1 MIGELLGVGYFPS
14 ELPPSFTTDNF
25 ATTMARAA
33 HANQVPGSFR
43 TARSAKL
50 CPFSL
55 ARGGNFR
62 FRRRLS
68 IVNPI
73 HYFNLSSSIAAN
85 WAALVAEINRS
96 TLSHSKPI
104 VDLSLQRAV
113 RAVKTRREL
122 LPIRARNRSG
132 SIAIV
137 LADISEFYHSIY
149 THSIPWALHTKPT
162 AKANM
167 RARGAALLGDE
178 IDKLVRKAQDD
189 QTMGVPIGP
198 DTSFI
203 ISEVVLAAADR
214 ELLDRAPRAKGVRY
228 FDDYELPCSQL
239 AEAEAML
246 ADLQEV
252 LLGYE
257 LRLNPRKTSVQL
269 PPIEFESE
277 WVREIRAFDFRT
289 TASGEAIDLIGYF
302 DLVTKHR
309 MARPD
314 EHIAKYAITR
324 LVDKK
329 FVPHDHNLL
338 LFQSLL
344 CQIAT
349 AEPGSIREVM
359 VSLIHVSTQGK
370 ALDRDLISETL
381 GSVVVR
387 HAQLGHH
394 YEVAWCLW
402 AAIALGLIL
411 EAECV
416 AAISKVDNSV
426 VAILALDAQQQGLT
440 PGLDTT
446 LWEAHMGEQDLYDEQ
461 WLLSYEANM
470 HGWLPSLGAGDHVS
484 ADANFAFLKAEGVH
498 FYVSSVPIMIPPLI
512 AGYGP

>member
-1 MIGELLGVGYFPS
+1 MIGELLSLGYFPS
-14 ELPPSFTTDNF
+14 ELPPSFTTENYSD
-25 ATTMARAA
+25 ALVRAARANTLPA
-33 HANQVPGSFR
+33 SFR

-73 HYFNLSSSIAAN
+73 HQYNLSSSIASN
-85 WAALVAEINRS
+85 WAFLSAEIS
-96 TLSHSKPI
+96 QSKLSQSKPM
-104 VDLSLQRAV
+104 VDLTLKRAI
-113 RAVKTRREL
+113 RASKTRREL

-132 SIAIV
+132 SVAIV
-137 LADISEFYHSIY
+137 LADVSEFYHSIY
-149 THSIPWALHTKPT
+149 THSIPWALHTKVT

-167 RARGAALLGDE
+167 RARGAPLVGDE

-189 QTMGVPIGP
+189 QTMGIPIGP
-198 DTSFI
+198 DTSII
-203 ISEVVLAAADR
+203 ISEVVLAAADH
-214 ELLDRAPRAKGVRY
+214 ELLDRAPRAKGLRY

-269 PPIEFESE
+269 PPIEFEAD
-277 WVREIRAFDFRT
+277 WVREIRAFNFRT

-309 MARPD
+309 TMRPD

-329 FVPHDHNLL
+329 FVPHSSNLVL
-338 LFQSLL
+338 YQSLL

-359 VSLIHVSTQGK
+359 VSLIHVSTQGNL
-370 ALDRDLISETL
+370 LDTGLISETL
-381 GSVVVR
+381 TSVVVR

-394 YEVAWCLW
+394 YEVAWCIW
-402 AAIALGLIL
+402 AAIALGLVL
-411 EAECV
+411 EPACV
-416 AAISKVDNSV
+416 TAISKVDNSV
-426 VAILALDAQQQGLT
+426 VAILALDAQQQVLA
-440 PGLDTT
+440 PGLDNP
-446 LWEAHMGEQDLYDEQ
+446 MGGP
-461 WLLSYEANM
+461 
-470 HGWLPSLGAGDHVS
+470 HGRFRSL
-484 ADANFAFLKAEGVH
+484 
-498 FYVSSVPIMIPPLI
+498 
-512 AGYGP
+512 